1 MKQKSLREI
10 DELVNNQPILK
21 NCKNDVIN
29 ALELLVDVFKNGN
42 KLLVCGN
49 GGSAAD
55 SDHIV
60 GELMKGFEK
69 KRPVSKEILDKLIKI
84 DKDDAEILKSCQQ
97 GLPTISLSAH
107 ASLMTAFNN
116 DCDSRAV
123 FANQVLGYGKVGD
136 AIICISTSGNSK
148 NVVLAAEMA
157 KAIGLKII
165 SLTGEKE
172 SKLSNI
178 SDVTIRVPLTRTYRI
193 QEYHLPIY
201 HAICLGLESEFFEE

>member
-1 MKQKSLREI
+1 MKQESLREI

-21 NCKNDVIN
+21 DCKDDIFA
-29 ALELLVDVFKNGN
+29 ALELLINVFKNGN

-69 KRPVSKEILDKLIKI
+69 KRTVSKEILERISKI
-84 DKDDAEILKSCQQ
+84 NPEDAEILKSCQQ

-107 ASLMTAFNN
+107 AGLMTAFNN
-116 DCDSRAV
+116 DCDARAV
-123 FANQVLGYGKVGD
+123 YANEVLGYGKEGD

-148 NVVLAAEMA
+148 NVVLASEMA
-157 KAIGLKII
+157 KAIGLKVI
-165 SLTGEKE
+165 SLTGAKE
-172 SKLSNI
+172 SQLSKI

-201 HAICLGLESEFFEE
+201 HALCLGLENEFFEE